1 MNLAHLWIELLN
13 TMLAISFANVALIAI
28 GALLVIAGVLTRRF
42 MEVLLPLGFGIILAN
57 FGAFSSTS
65 ALGFF
70 YAWGISTGIVPLLA
84 IAGMGAMT
92 DFRPLLTRPRLLVAA
107 IPMLVGVFAAL
118 LLAGA
123 LKYPIQSAAAIALAG
138 TLNPPAAIYAA
149 NSLNPDLVGPLGF
162 ASLLLPLILLW
173 AALRLS
179 GQPFADQEF
188 DASQAPDS
196 LPNVNPSSQVIFSLV
211 ITILIGVFFRVALP
225 LAAAF
230 LLGSLLRPGPVSRLL
245 PSGFAAALTRA
256 AVVLV
261 SLLVGSSLVA
271 GVMFTPTA
279 LKAWLIALG
288 GLVLCAAIFWLILR
302 PQIDRGVIN
311 LERLG
316 GLPAVMGAVSAI
328 ELVSLILTCILVTVA
343 SLIQ

>member
-1 MNLAHLWIELLN
+1 
-13 TMLAISFANVALIAI
+13 
-28 GALLVIAGVLTRRF
+28 
-42 MEVLLPLGFGIILAN
+42 
-57 FGAFSSTS
+57 
-65 ALGFF
+65 
-70 YAWGISTGIVPLLA
+70 
-84 IAGMGAMT
+84 
-92 DFRPLLTRPRLLVAA
+92 
-107 IPMLVGVFAAL
+107 MLVSVFATL

-123 LKYPIQSAAAIALAG
+123 LKYPIQSAAAIALAS
-138 TLNPPAAIYAA
+138 TLNAPAAIYAA

-211 ITILIGVFFRVALP
+211 ITIIIGVFFRAALP
-225 LAAAF
+225 LAAGF
-230 LLGSLLRPGPVSRLL
+230 LLGSLLRPGPVARLL
-245 PSGFAAALTRA
+245 PAGFAAALTRT

-261 SLLVGSSLVA
+261 SLLVGASLVA

-288 GLVLCAAIFWLILR
+288 GLVLGAAIFWLILR
-302 PQIDRGVIN
+302 PQINRGVIN

-328 ELVSLILTCILVTVA
+328 ELVSLILTCIVVTVA
-343 SLIQ
+343 SLIS